1 VEDGLLAVNPAFKP
15 GISKRRRINPL
26 TREEIST
33 LLETAKTMEIDP
45 EIETS
50 LTTVS
55 QVVYMEAGVLA

>member
-1 VEDGLLAVNPAFKP
+1 MRWRMGSSLSIQAFKP

-50 LTTVS
+50 LTTV
-55 QVVYMEAGVLA
+55 MPGVKWST